1 MKINNILW
9 LFLSNVPVQWAM
21 LMLLIMNMFDK
32 SHIGNRLTYFTN
44 KVYQSAHLLQF
55 YSIGIC
61 NRSEELNQRPAFSAT
76 GRCCVSETES
86 QWTSEGSFWIDSAD
100 LPGFSFYLCL
110 TRKELPMALLK
121 VIDLLEGR
129 PRLLKTQAQGEGV
142 GLRAA
147 NLWAGCYHVTLPD
160 LSGRKQCDC
169 LQYSEPIF
177 VGDLN

>member
-1 MKINNILW
+1 M
-9 LFLSNVPVQWAM
+9 F
-21 LMLLIMNMFDK
+21 LIMNTFDK
-32 SHIGNRLTYFTN
+32 SHIGNRLTDFTN
-44 KVYQSAHLLQF
+44 KVYQSAHFLQF

-76 GRCCVSETES
+76 GRCCVSKTES
-86 QWTSEGSFWIDSAD
+86 QWASEGSSWINSAD

-110 TRKELPMALLK
+110 TREEFPVALLK
-121 VIDLLEGR
+121 FIDLEGR
-129 PRLLKTQAQGEGV
+129 PRLLNTQDQGEGV

-160 LSGRKQCDC
+160 LSCRKQCNC

-177 VGDLN
+177 VETQRDLWEFESLQHIIQADRTTVQL

>member
-1 MKINNILW
+1 M
-9 LFLSNVPVQWAM
+9 F
-21 LMLLIMNMFDK
+21 LIMNMFDK
-32 SHIGNRLTYFTN
+32 SHIGNRLTDFTN
-44 KVYQSAHLLQF
+44 KVYQSAHFLQF

-76 GRCCVSETES
+76 GRCCVSKTES
-86 QWTSEGSFWIDSAD
+86 QWTSEGSSWINSVD

-110 TRKELPMALLK
+110 TREEFPVALLK
-121 VIDLLEGR
+121 FIDLEGR
-129 PRLLKTQAQGEGV
+129 PRLLNTLAQGEGV

-160 LSGRKQCDC
+160 LSGRKQCNC

-177 VGDLN
+177 VEI